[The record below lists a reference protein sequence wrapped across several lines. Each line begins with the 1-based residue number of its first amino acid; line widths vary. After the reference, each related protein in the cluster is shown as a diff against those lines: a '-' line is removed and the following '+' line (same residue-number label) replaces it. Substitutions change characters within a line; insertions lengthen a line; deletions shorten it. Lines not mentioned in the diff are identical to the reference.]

1 MQGFMP
7 GEKLEEQEI
16 AVIKKHGAGILQ
28 ITNIRILW
36 RRTGDAHYLLNTSR
50 FSVKPP
56 VRIAATKEDNV
67 ETYVMQIEFIGDQPK
82 IYFRF
87 TGSEAKIRAEQIK
100 DVLDKVPDEKDIT
113 EDSMETEQL
122 MKMVQL
128 KENEGLRNFF
138 QEMVIDK
145 K

>member
-1 MQGFMP
+1 MA

-36 RRTGDAHYLLNTSR
+36 RRTGNAHYLLNTSR

-56 VRIAATKEDNV
+56 VRKAATKEDNV
-67 ETYVMQIEFIGDQPK
+67 ETYMMQIEFIGDQPK

-100 DVLDKVPDEKDIT
+100 DVLDKV
-113 EDSMETEQL
+113 
-122 MKMVQL
+122 
-128 KENEGLRNFF
+128 RA
-138 QEMVIDK
+138 
-145 K
+145 